1 MRIKHVIEYSI
12 FELTGFVVR
21 LVPLRN
27 LPIIAV
33 WFVRIVSPIL
43 QSRKKVA
50 LQNLRNAFPD
60 KLNNELHKIASDSF
74 KSVAITFLELLWSPR
89 LSREQILQRVIIDE
103 SELLSIAKYS
113 KRGVIYLTAHY
124 GNWEMTTQSIA
135 IASDAPLYV
144 IVKTQSNILV
154 DNKITKWRT
163 QFGAKIIPMGLA
175 VREIIRSLQNN
186 NAVFLAAD
194 QTAPQ
199 ESISVEFFGRNVPT
213 FQGPAVFCL
222 KSGAPIVLVMT
233 VRQPDGRYKLI
244 MEKVPSEDLEKYS
257 ESNVL
262 ELTRRQVK
270 MTEEI
275 IRRNPEQWM
284 WMHKRWKHVPD
295 RPRF

>member
-1 MRIKHVIEYSI
+1 MS
-12 FELTGFVVR
+12 
-21 LVPLRN
+21 
-27 LPIIAV
+27 
-33 WFVRIVSPIL
+33 
-43 QSRKKVA
+43 
-50 LQNLRNAFPD
+50 
-60 KLNNELHKIASDSF
+60 
-74 KSVAITFLELLWSPR
+74 
-89 LSREQILQRVIIDE
+89 
-103 SELLSIAKYS
+103 
-113 KRGVIYLTAHY
+113 
-124 GNWEMTTQSIA
+124 
-135 IASDAPLYV
+135 
-144 IVKTQSNILV
+144 
-154 DNKITKWRT
+154 
-163 QFGAKIIPMGLA
+163 LA
-175 VREIIRSLQNN
+175 VREIIRALQNN

-244 MEKVPSEDLEKYS
+244 MEKVPSEDLEEYS

-295 RPRF
+295 RPKF